1 MKQCKKIELL
11 RILKHNYPGLVK
23 VFLKASPVALF
34 RRETP
39 MALRLITFAQG
50 SAVRPGAML
59 GDSEVLDL
67 TAAGLPQADMAAII
81 AVGAPA
87 LAAIRALVANPPAA
101 ARLPL
106 AAVKLLAPI
115 PRPARN
121 IFCVGRNYMDH
132 VAEGDRTRGITNS
145 ELPKFPQFFT
155 KAPETVIAPGDS
167 IPDHG
172 ATGVT
177 QWLDYEAELTLI
189 IGKPGANIEK
199 EDALSHVFGWT
210 IANDVTGR
218 DLQRRYGQWFKGKSL
233 DGSCPLGPW
242 IIPADELDASDI
254 AIQLWIN
261 GEQRQ
266 SSRTSKMIFDV
277 KDILHHLSKGFT
289 LQPGDVVMTGTPE
302 GVGYAMVPPQV
313 LKTGDVVKIAVEGI
327 GELTN
332 PVG

>member
-1 MKQCKKIELL
+1 
-11 RILKHNYPGLVK
+11 
-23 VFLKASPVALF
+23 
-34 RRETP
+34 
-39 MALRLITFAQG
+39 MALRLVTFAPHGAPQG
-50 SAVRPGAML
+50 GGAARAGAL
-59 GDSEVLDL
+59 LNDGEVLDFA
-67 TAAGLPQADMAAII
+67 AAGLPYAEMTQ
-81 AVGAPA
+81 VVEGGAEA
-87 LAAIRALVANPPAA
+87 LSAIRAAMANPVAT

-106 AAVKLLAPI
+106 SEVALCAPI
-115 PRPARN
+115 PRPSRN
-121 IFCVGRNYMDH
+121 VFCVGRNYMDH

-155 KAPETVIAPGDS
+155 KAPDTVIAHGAT

-177 QWLDYEAELTLI
+177 KWLDYEAELTI
-189 IGKPGANIEK
+189 VVGTAGTNIAP
-199 EDALSHVFGWT
+199 EDALKHIFGWT

-233 DGSCPLGPW
+233 DGSCPMGPW

-254 AIQLWIN
+254 AIQLWVN
-261 GEQRQ
+261 DEMRQ

-277 KDILHHLSKGFT
+277 GQIMHHLSLGFT
-289 LQPGDVVMTGTPE
+289 LRPGDLIMTGTPE
-302 GVGYAMVPPQV
+302 GVGYAMDPPQV

-327 GELTN
+327 GELVN